1 MKANYLGT
9 AVLAAALALAGCGGK
24 TEFTITGTFYN
35 ASGDVT
41 GVPNA
46 GMELT
51 NGNDTIAIPVGATT
65 FSFPTAIDYGDTF
78 NVVISKQPQ
87 HMTCTPPNTVGTAG
101 RTESVTIPI
110 TCSQNAYA
118 AVVSVT
124 GLTEAA
130 ATDARLQLINGSTV
144 QEVTAA
150 APAASFGSIPVGFAY
165 GITIFQ
171 QPKGQTCTIVNGSGI
186 MGDADRA
193 DIVVTCKPSGT

>member
-1 MKANYLGT
+1 MKAKYLGT

-24 TEFTITGTFYN
+24 TEFTITGAFYN
-35 ASGDVT
+35 AGGAVT

-51 NGNDTIAIPVGATT
+51 NGNDTISIPVGATS
-65 FSFPTAIDYGDTF
+65 FSFPTTVDYGDTF

-87 HMTCTPPNTVGTAG
+87 HMTCTPPNTSGTAG
-101 RTESVTIPI
+101 RTESVSIPI
-110 TCSQNAYA
+110 VCSQNAYSVLVA
-118 AVVSVT
+118 VT

-130 ATDARLQLINGSTV
+130 ATDARLQLINGSAV
-144 QEVTAA
+144 QEITAA
-150 APAASFGSIPVGFAY
+150 APAASFTSIPVGSAY
-165 GITIFQ
+165 GVTIFQ

-193 DIVVTCKPSGT
+193 DAVVTCTATGT